1 MKNRV
6 MWWMLGVVLVAVL
19 VYLVFAK
26 RPETPIRTNVGQ
38 PIPPAANL
46 QGEVT
51 IGAVLSLSGDL
62 ASHGSAAQKAMSLAV
77 EEINA
82 ANGVA
87 GKKLNVVFEDGACDT
102 QTASDAA
109 QKLVTTSNV
118 AIILS
123 GDCINEARGLA
134 TVANQNKIVVIS
146 PAVTS
151 LTIEKPGD
159 DYYFS
164 MVLADGNGYAAPT
177 STPDSQRLQEFTQK
191 FTNRHGDAPTFLP
204 EQVSAYS
211 SVYLVSD
218 LIKKDG
224 LDAVKIQKTLS
235 TLAGWAGGALG
246 NVTLDKNGDM
256 VVQ

>member
-1 MKNRV
+1 M
-6 MWWMLGVVLVAVL
+6 MWWTLGVVLVAVL

-26 RPETPIRTNVGQ
+26 RPEAPVRTNIGQ

-51 IGAVLSLSGDL
+51 IGAILPLSGES
-62 ASHGSAAQKAMSLAV
+62 AGHGQAIQKAMNLAV

-82 ANGVA
+82 AA
-87 GKKLNVVFEDGACDT
+87 GLSGKRLVIQFEDNACNKEQAERAVQQMT
-102 QTASDAA
+102 SGTAP
-109 QKLVTTSNV
+109 
-118 AIILS
+118 IIL
-123 GDCINEARGLA
+123 GDVCPEAATGLA
-134 TVANQNKIVVIS
+134 TIANQNKIVVIS

-151 LTIEKPGD
+151 FTIEKLGD

-211 SVYLVSD
+211 SVYLVRD
-218 LIKKDG
+218 LIAKDG
-224 LDAVKIQKTLS
+224 LDAVKMQKTLS